1 MRAYYKG
8 IRIVYTIILCAFHSN
23 GRGVGGN
30 PTKSVTVVVNEV
42 EVDEVMK
49 SLQESAEAKAVWDSN
64 GDRESEM
71 VGVGEELL

>member
-1 MRAYYKG
+1 M
-8 IRIVYTIILCAFHSN
+8 
-23 GRGVGGN
+23 GGN

>member
-1 MRAYYKG
+1 M
-8 IRIVYTIILCAFHSN
+8 
-23 GRGVGGN
+23 GGN

-49 SLQESAEAKAVWDSN
+49 SLQESTEAKAVWDSN